1 MNALLDQFLSE
12 VRDSL
17 QGISEKLMNLEE
29 SPDDSTLMNEL
40 FRLVHTLKGNS
51 GLFDFPEMT
60 RVLHASE
67 DLMSVVRNGNLGYSR
82 TLADQLMDAMDFIA
96 VLCDGIEMGKQVD
109 AARVADSMHLAE
121 SLRDLIPPVEKP
133 AATSCDD
140 LLARIT
146 PEPVSTKE
154 TTTAIESALC
164 VIPEVSRMAAFRQA
178 QSGKPVFLVTYSP
191 AEDCFFR
198 GADPLFTV
206 LQSPDRIWG
215 RILARESW
223 PAIADLNTYR
233 CVLDFQTLVASS
245 RDSIME
251 HYRYVIDQ
259 VVIDEIRALDLIA
272 LEGSPDGS
280 PDGAPNGGP
289 ADEDFVS
296 DSLMHLKSNNINALR
311 QGTETMLGL
320 SVPGSWTASVL
331 RWMLVLVDDL
341 PANDRTLARLIE
353 SLTTQSKP
361 HWDEAEETVAE
372 LVALGQTDSLS
383 EAQLEVRDSIFGAQ
397 RRILMLADRPAWY
410 LGRLLSVARVLV
422 NCSCAVGDSAAQ
434 REVEA
439 ALVHAVDTET
449 STALLAWLDSY
460 EAKQPGR
467 IKVLPEADM
476 VQVRAMDKDTLNGGS
491 EAISPAEV
499 RKFGRRAEDSI
510 VIAKSL
516 KVDQAKIDRLMNL
529 IGEMVVSKNALPYLA
544 QRAETQYGVRELSR
558 DIKAQYAVINRIA
571 EELQDAIMQVRMMP
585 VSFVFQRFPRMVRE
599 ISRKLGK
606 EINLQLI
613 GEDTEIDK
621 NIIESLADP
630 LIHVI
635 RNSIDHGIELP
646 AVRCT
651 LGKPPE
657 GKIILRASQDADRVI
672 IEISD
677 DGKGIDP
684 QVMKRKAYEKGFI
697 DENTME
703 RMSDREAIN
712 LVFAAG
718 LSTADAVSD
727 LSGRGVGMDVVR
739 NAVDKC
745 NGSITLESEPGKGTT
760 IQISLPLSMAVTQV
774 MIIKSDGQLF
784 GVPMDYVVETVRIPR
799 NMIRSIKHARTT
811 MLRGQ
816 LVPLKSLN
824 KQLGLSA
831 EPLVNPDNEIAVL
844 VVKLGTES
852 VGLMV
857 DDFRE
862 TLGII
867 QKPLEGAM
875 GRIAAYSGSAIIG
888 DGSVLMILNLKEVL

>member
-1 MNALLDQFLSE
+1 M
-12 VRDSL
+12 
-17 QGISEKLMNLEE
+17 
-29 SPDDSTLMNEL
+29 L
-40 FRLVHTLKGNS
+40 FRS
-51 GLFDFPEMT
+51 
-60 RVLHASE
+60 
-67 DLMSVVRNGNLGYSR
+67 
-82 TLADQLMDAMDFIA
+82 
-96 VLCDGIEMGKQVD
+96 
-109 AARVADSMHLAE
+109 
-121 SLRDLIPPVEKP
+121 
-133 AATSCDD
+133 
-140 LLARIT
+140 
-146 PEPVSTKE
+146 
-154 TTTAIESALC
+154 
-164 VIPEVSRMAAFRQA
+164 
-178 QSGKPVFLVTYSP
+178 
-191 AEDCFFR
+191 
-198 GADPLFTV
+198 
-206 LQSPDRIWG
+206 
-215 RILARESW
+215 
-223 PAIADLNTYR
+223 
-233 CVLDFQTLVASS
+233 
-245 RDSIME
+245 
-251 HYRYVIDQ
+251 
-259 VVIDEIRALDLIA
+259 
-272 LEGSPDGS
+272 
-280 PDGAPNGGP
+280 
-289 ADEDFVS
+289 
-296 DSLMHLKSNNINALR
+296 
-311 QGTETMLGL
+311 
-320 SVPGSWTASVL
+320 
-331 RWMLVLVDDL
+331 
-341 PANDRTLARLIE
+341 
-353 SLTTQSKP
+353 
-361 HWDEAEETVAE
+361 
-372 LVALGQTDSLS
+372 
-383 EAQLEVRDSIFGAQ
+383 
-397 RRILMLADRPAWY
+397 
-410 LGRLLSVARVLV
+410 
-422 NCSCAVGDSAAQ
+422 
-434 REVEA
+434 
-439 ALVHAVDTET
+439 
-449 STALLAWLDSY
+449 
-460 EAKQPGR
+460 
-467 IKVLPEADM
+467 
-476 VQVRAMDKDTLNGGS
+476 
-491 EAISPAEV
+491 
-499 RKFGRRAEDSI
+499 
-510 VIAKSL
+510 
-516 KVDQAKIDRLMNL
+516 